1 MPEICI
7 RVVTFW
13 FVLLWGLLKGLVTA
27 LLASCICTFGN
38 IGAALWHSFSHLYLV
53 GKAVSQTSIIGP
65 NLKALLLLLAP
76 GLIWTWLGLVVLFSY
91 STSFVYGFGYGCA
104 TTVMYFLNSAK
115 WFELDLGTP
124 TTACKTVVQ
133 DFSDFCAYSVPAY
146 CEDLR
151 NAEWEHPVDL
161 PLVDLITQ
169 LLNTVFII
177 CFSMIAYLILSVFRF
192 PVLLVR
198 LAWVTARLFC
208 EFRWWNRVP
217 LTFVVTISVVPTVA
231 AAWVGLAAPAGAVIG
246 LWAGIVGA
254 VEGASAQGWQCALSY
269 VGKYDAALNH
279 FCFGCK
285 RTCFPTAFH
294 PTNETLRRLMP
305 ATYAS
310 SGTESSGIYRELIA
324 EPLDDDLV
332 EYPSVPVDNPAGDA
346 RWPEPPPG
354 LARAYHQVV
363 TCSTVWNNLF
373 EQCIEA
379 GCHMR
384 NCGVIE
390 EGDLEDY
397 APFLFIGLPG
407 LVVLRAIWRSIDGES
422 EGLILGDGQSILP
435 SSRPAGIIADQ
446 FWTSSMDLKAK
457 LVGLHLTQ
465 AERIYLEVYTCT
477 MGDRAA
483 ANQAMGGAPALNE
496 SMTDSSVYVCGD
508 SVIMVDAPST
518 SADAPL
524 EVPAASSEPVEEQR
538 VGSDVAATLT
548 ALDASPAAAPRISQE
563 RQVELHRVAAKIQSI
578 GSELSRIPTFRRRFM
593 AVLDGIEEAATGRG
607 SPV

>member
-1 MPEICI
+1 M
-7 RVVTFW
+7 RV
-13 FVLLWGLLKGLVTA
+13 
-27 LLASCICTFGN
+27 
-38 IGAALWHSFSHLYLV
+38 
-53 GKAVSQTSIIGP
+53 
-65 NLKALLLLLAP
+65 
-76 GLIWTWLGLVVLFSY
+76 
-91 STSFVYGFGYGCA
+91 
-104 TTVMYFLNSAK
+104 
-115 WFELDLGTP
+115 
-124 TTACKTVVQ
+124 
-133 DFSDFCAYSVPAY
+133 
-146 CEDLR
+146 
-151 NAEWEHPVDL
+151 
-161 PLVDLITQ
+161 
-169 LLNTVFII
+169 
-177 CFSMIAYLILSVFRF
+177 
-192 PVLLVR
+192 
-198 LAWVTARLFC
+198 
-208 EFRWWNRVP
+208 NR
-217 LTFVVTISVVPTVA
+217 
-231 AAWVGLAAPAGAVIG
+231 
-246 LWAGIVGA
+246 
-254 VEGASAQGWQCALSY
+254 
-269 VGKYDAALNH
+269 
-279 FCFGCK
+279 
-285 RTCFPTAFH
+285 
-294 PTNETLRRLMP
+294 NETLRRLMP

-332 EYPSVPVDNPAGDA
+332 EYPSKYDA
-346 RWPEPPPG
+346 QLGGIDDENIES
-354 LARAYHQVV
+354 LVVVV

-435 SSRPAGIIADQ
+435 SSRPADRGMASPRRICAIACGASEHMWLQ
-446 FWTSSMDLKAK
+446 QLVKWCTQKTSQHTATRVGHETQLAAASNTGNILQGPLDLW
-457 LVGLHLTQ
+457 LNL
-465 AERIYLEVYTCT
+465 IYLEVYTCT

-563 RQVELHRVAAKIQSI
+563 RQGAAAWAALWRLHPVSVEKPPITRNIRTITMVTAHFIDH
-578 GSELSRIPTFRRRFM
+578 F
-593 AVLDGIEEAATGRG
+593 ATRLCQKESWDEVSSAPLVVSADKNRG
-607 SPV
+607 TK